1 MSPSARGRHMMAIF
15 NPASGGGQFKRDLPL
30 IVGSLRTLG
39 WAVVERPTESEGHAT
54 VLAREALE
62 EGVDR
67 VVVIGGDGTV
77 NEALNGLAGSDV
89 PLAVVPTGTI
99 NVLALE
105 LGIPLDPPDAVR
117 VAAEADPT
125 RIDLGLAGERYFALM
140 AGVGLDADVVA
151 RVRPAMK
158 RALKEMAFVLQ
169 GLTTYLTT
177 QHPLVR
183 LESEDRCTEG
193 YFVVLGNARNYGGSF
208 GITPLADM
216 RDGLLDV
223 VVLKDMGLFSVA
235 HYWLAALLSAHLQHP
250 KVEYFRTAS
259 ARLTIAEGDAPV
271 LVQTDGEVA
280 GQLPLECRVVPRALR
295 VVTP

>member
-1 MSPSARGRHMMAIF
+1 VSPATRRRMTAIF
-15 NPASGGGQFKRDLPL
+15 NPTSGGGQFRRDLPL
-30 IVGSLRTLG
+30 IVESLGGLG
-39 WAVVERPTESEGHAT
+39 WDVVRRPTEGEGHA
-54 VLAREALE
+54 VALAREALE
-62 EGVDR
+62 EGAER
-67 VVVIGGDGTV
+67 VVVVGGDGTV

-89 PLAVVPTGTI
+89 PLAIVPTGTV

-117 VAAEADPT
+117 VAAEASPT

-140 AGVGLDADVVA
+140 AGVGFDADVVS
-151 RVRPAMK
+151 RVRPVMK

-169 GLTTYLTT
+169 GLTTYLTSE
-177 QHPLVR
+177 HPLVR
-183 LESEDRCTEG
+183 IESEDRCTEG
-193 YFVVLGNARNYGGSF
+193 YFVVLGNARNYGGTF

-259 ARLTIAEGDAPV
+259 ARLTVAEGDKPV
-271 LVQTDGEVA
+271 LVQTDGEIA
-280 GQLPLECRVVPRALR
+280 GRLPLDCRVVPGALR
-295 VVTP
+295 IVTP

>member
-1 MSPSARGRHMMAIF
+1 VSPAAGGRRMMAIF
-15 NPASGGGQFKRDLPL
+15 NPAAGGGRFKRDLPL
-30 IVGSLRTLG
+30 IVESLHTLG
-39 WAVVERPTESEGHAT
+39 WRVVERPTEAEGHAT
-54 VLAREALE
+54 ELAREALE

-77 NEALNGLAGSDV
+77 NEALNGLAGSDL
-89 PLAVVPTGTI
+89 PLAVVPTGTV

-117 VAAEADPT
+117 VAAEASPT
-125 RIDLGLAGERYFALM
+125 TIDLGLAGERHFALM
-140 AGVGLDADVVA
+140 AGVGLDADVVS

-169 GLTTYLTT
+169 GLTTYLTSE
-177 QHPLVR
+177 HPLVHI
-183 LESEDRCTEG
+183 ESEDRCTEG
-193 YFVVLGNARNYGGSF
+193 YFVVLGNARNYGGTF
-208 GITPLADM
+208 GITPLASM

-223 VVLKDMGLFSVA
+223 VVLKDMGFFSVA

-250 KVEYFRTAS
+250 KVEYFRTAA
-259 ARLTIAEGDAPV
+259 ARLTVAQGDSQV
-271 LVQTDGEVA
+271 LVQTDGEIA
-280 GQLPLECRVVPRALR
+280 GRLPLECRVVPGALR

>member
-1 MSPSARGRHMMAIF
+1 MSPVAGRHMAAIF
-15 NPASGGGQFKRDLPL
+15 NPTAGGGQFRRDLPL
-30 IVGSLRTLG
+30 IVESLHSLG
-39 WAVVERPTESEGHAT
+39 WDVAEKPTEGEGHAT
-54 VLAREALE
+54 LLAHEALE

-89 PLAVVPTGTI
+89 PLAIVPTGTV

-105 LGIPLDPPDAVR
+105 LGLPLDPPDAVR
-117 VAAEADPT
+117 VAAEARAT

-140 AGVGLDADVVA
+140 AGVGFDADVVS
-151 RVRPAMK
+151 RVRPVMK
-158 RALKEMAFVLQ
+158 RALKELAFVLQ
-169 GLTTYLTT
+169 GLTTALTAE
-177 QHPLVR
+177 HPLVQV
-183 LESEDRCTEG
+183 ECDDRCTEG

-223 VVLKDMGLFSVA
+223 VVLKDMGFFSVA

-259 ARLTIAEGDAPV
+259 ARLRVAEGDAPV

-280 GQLPLECRVVPRALR
+280 GRLPLECRVVPGALR
-295 VVTP
+295 IVTP

>member
-1 MSPSARGRHMMAIF
+1 MSTAAGRRRMAAIF
-15 NPASGGGQFKRDLPL
+15 NPASGGGRFRRDLPL
-30 IVGSLRTLG
+30 IVESLRSLG
-39 WAVVERPTESEGHAT
+39 WDVVERRTEAEGHAT
-54 VLAREALE
+54 LLAREALE

-77 NEALNGLAGSDV
+77 NETLNGLAGSDV
-89 PLAVVPTGTI
+89 PLAIVPTGTV

-105 LGIPLDPPDAVR
+105 LGLPLDPPDAVR
-117 VAAEADPT
+117 VAAEARAT

-151 RVRPAMK
+151 RMRPVMK

-169 GLTTYLTT
+169 GVTTYLTSE
-177 QHPLVR
+177 HPLVH

-193 YFVVLGNARNYGGSF
+193 YFVVLGNARNYGGTF

-223 VVLKDMGLFSVA
+223 VVLKDMGFFSVA

-259 ARLTIAEGDAPV
+259 ARLTVAQGDTPV
-271 LVQTDGEVA
+271 LVQTDGEIA
-280 GQLPLECRVVPRALR
+280 GVLPLECRVVPGALR
-295 VVTP
+295 IVTP

>member
-1 MSPSARGRHMMAIF
+1 VRVGADRWRLAAIF
-15 NPASGGGQFKRDLPL
+15 NPTSGGGRFRRDLPL
-30 IVGSLRTLG
+30 IVESFRALG
-39 WAVVERPTESEGHAT
+39 WDAVERATEGEGHAT

-77 NEALNGLAGSDV
+77 NEVLNGLAGSDV
-89 PLAVVPTGTI
+89 PLAIVPTGTV

-105 LGIPLDPPDAVR
+105 LGLPLDPPDAVR
-117 VAAEADPT
+117 VASGWRVT

-140 AGVGLDADVVA
+140 AGVGLDADVVS
-151 RVRPAMK
+151 RVRPVMK
-158 RALKEMAFVLQ
+158 RAFKEMAFVLQ
-169 GLTTYLTT
+169 GLTTYLTAEY
-177 QHPLVR
+177 PLVR
-183 LESEDRCTEG
+183 IECDDRYTEG
-193 YFVVLGNARNYGGSF
+193 YFVVLGNARNYGGTF

-223 VVLKDMGLFSVA
+223 VVLKDMGFFSVA
-235 HYWLAALLSAHLQHP
+235 HYWLAAVLSAHLQHP

-259 ARLTIAEGDAPV
+259 ARLSVVQGDTPV
-271 LVQTDGEVA
+271 LVQTDGEIA
-280 GQLPLECRVVPRALR
+280 GLLPLECRVVPGALK